1 MRAAHHECLS
11 FDDIR
16 TCLEAIAPRTAI
28 VDIEPLI
35 AYWDTGT
42 EELDQGIDRFLQE
55 FRSLPS
61 LEIIVFATNSFRQP
75 SMPPG
80 APGVTYHARAL
91 KPFSTSPFRDFPVP
105 GVVIGDQT
113 ATDGVLAS
121 RLNYTFLRYK
131 VPAKEMKLGPLLMAG
146 LGRVVR
152 PLFLTRPRPPASL

>member
-1 MRAAHHECLS
+1 MRATQYECVTIA
-11 FDDIR
+11 DIR
-16 TCLEAIAPRTAI
+16 TCLEALAPRTAI

-55 FRSLPS
+55 VRSLPS
-61 LEIIVFATNSFRQP
+61 LELIVFATNSLRQP
-75 SMPPG
+75 STPPA

-91 KPFSTSPFRDFPVP
+91 KPFSTSPFRNFPTP

-131 VPAKEMKLGPLLMAG
+131 VPMKDRKLGPQLMAA
-146 LGRVVR
+146 LGTVVR
-152 PLFLTRPRPPASL
+152 PLFLTRPHPPATP